1 MHCPVDV
8 LLFYCFVLF
17 IITIIIIIIIVIII
31 ITAVSFLSYLC
42 MCVGVCAL
50 SFFVSYGNPLRLLI
64 TF

>member
-31 ITAVSFLSYLC
+31 IAVSFLSYLC